1 MIDYKQIFNAEP
13 HAYLRTWYKSIT
25 DSQKSKT
32 FEYIPKFDGGEI
44 LYHIGE
50 RPVLFVFGES
60 FFEDAVKNHAAANKN
75 EFQLFMQ
82 QVDDFNAIK
91 NEIDKRYETFL
102 TPYNLVKMIEDLMEK
117 RFTPSFNPSSYELI
131 RDLYL
136 EKTFFYNQSEKE
148 ILNGRTRIVGSR
160 TSPRIRTL
168 FHYDS
173 NWQLG
178 ETFAQQLVKML
189 DDFIDYKE
197 TVDLDDALSDF
208 MKVDVYAINFEE
220 LKEFCKIYSP
230 NYGTHL
236 AANRYD

>member
-13 HAYLRTWYKSIT
+13 NAFLRTWYKSIT

-44 LYHIGE
+44 LYYIGE

-60 FFEDAVKNHAAANKN
+60 FFEYAVKNHAEAKKDEFYLLMNQIDELN
-75 EFQLFMQ
+75 EAKKT
-82 QVDDFNAIK
+82 VDKTYD
-91 NEIDKRYETFL
+91 DLL
-102 TPYNLVKMIEDLMEK
+102 TPYNLVKMIEDLIKK
-117 RFTPSFNPSSYELI
+117 RFSPGFNPPSYELI
-131 RDLYL
+131 RDLYH
-136 EKTFFYNQSEKE
+136 EKTFFYIPSEKE

-189 DDFIDYKE
+189 DDFIEYKE
-197 TVDLDDALSDF
+197 TVDLDDSLSDF

-220 LKEFCKIYSP
+220 LKEFCKLYSP